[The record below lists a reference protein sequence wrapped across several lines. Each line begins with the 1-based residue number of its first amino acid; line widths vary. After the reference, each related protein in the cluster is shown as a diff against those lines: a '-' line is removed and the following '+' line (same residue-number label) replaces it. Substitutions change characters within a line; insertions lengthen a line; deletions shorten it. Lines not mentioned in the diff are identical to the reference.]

1 MDAENRKLRSQN
13 AGASERV
20 GLELKV
26 EQLEGEARKELLA
39 MKEVLANE

>member
-20 GLELKV
+20 GLDLK
-26 EQLEGEARKELLA
+26 LERLGGEARKELLA
-39 MKEVLANE
+39 MKELLANE